1 MGVNVIIF
9 TSHKAYRD
17 FRKKPTQMCW
27 FAVRIFC
34 GHVSEW
40 LSVLWEK
47 SIPADMERVS
57 MKNVCA
63 ERGSQH
69 PADVDTC
76 IQ

>member
-1 MGVNVIIF
+1 
-9 TSHKAYRD
+9 
-17 FRKKPTQMCW
+17 MCW